1 MRINKSLI
9 TYIPTSGAGSGTVTS
24 VAMTVP
30 SGLFTVVGTPITTSG
45 TFVVGLV
52 NQLANT
58 VWAGPVSGA
67 ESVPTFRALVS
78 DDIPNLNASKI
89 TSGTLSVARG
99 GTGAVTLT
107 GVIIGNGTSPF
118 TGIASTTAN
127 QMLRVNSSG
136 TAYEWFS
143 PDYLSNPMTSLGDMI
158 YGNAIGAPLRLP
170 PNTTTTKKFLSMTG
184 DGTIG
189 DQPEWLTAVTSVGLT
204 MPVAFSVSGSPVT
217 TTGTLAVTA
226 IGTATQYIRGDGQL
240 ATFPSNAGGGS
251 SVSYYLNGSVTASVL
266 GYKQMDNNAI
276 IGGGTDFTLSGNGL
290 IAQFLTDVGNPNRI
304 QIPGG
309 AWNFE
314 MFFNSSSNGGNE
326 KFFVELH
333 KWDGI
338 AFTLIASSSTSPE
351 AITGGTSIDLYL
363 TSLAVP
369 TTSLLVTDRLAV
381 RVYIVDNSA
390 GRTITLH
397 TENNTLCE
405 IITTFAGGVASLNG
419 LTANTQYFAVGTSG
433 TDFNIVSSLDTHTFN
448 LPSASASVRGALL
461 SADWTTFNGKMANV
475 FTSLGDM
482 VYSNAAGA
490 PVRRSGNITTTKM
503 FLSQTGDGT
512 NSAAPQWSAVTAADT
527 GSVPTTRTLT
537 INATTF
543 DLSAD
548 RSWSVGTIT
557 SLTGEATASGTGA
570 VAVTLT
576 NSAVIGKVL
585 TGLNVTGGSVVST
598 DTILQGFGKL
608 QNQVNGLMGGVM
620 YQGTWNAS
628 TNSPTLTSSVGT
640 KGYYYVVSVAGSTN
654 LNGVTD
660 WKIGDWAIYNG
671 TAWEK
676 VDNTDSVTSVN
687 GFTGAITLTTTNIAE
702 GTNLYYTEARV
713 NANTN
718 VAANTAAR
726 HNALTIGTANGLSL
740 STQVLSLALASS
752 SVTGA
757 LSSTDWTTF
766 NAKQAT
772 ISLTTTGS
780 SGAATFITNTLN
792 IPNYTAA
799 GLGAVPTSRTLTI
812 NDVAFDLSADRSW
825 SVGDYGT
832 W

>member
-1 MRINKSLI
+1 MARFVKEVGRNYNQEL
-9 TYIPTSGAGSGTVTS
+9 PTTGPGSGTVTS

-30 SGLFTVVGTPITTSG
+30 NILTVTGTPITTSG
-45 TFVVGLV
+45 TLVVGLV
-52 NQLANT
+52 NQLANK

-67 ESVPTFRALVS
+67 ESVPTFRSLVS
-78 DDIPNLNASKI
+78 DDIPNLDTSKI
-89 TSGTLSVARG
+89 TSGTLGVARG

-107 GVIIGNGTSPF
+107 GVIIGNGTSAF

-127 QMLRVNSSG
+127 QMLRVNSAG

-143 PDYLSNPMTSLGDMI
+143 PDYLSNVMTSLGDMI

-184 DGTIG
+184 DGTSG
-189 DQPEWLTAVTSVGLT
+189 DQPQWLTAVTSVGLT
-204 MPVAFSVSGSPVT
+204 MPVAFSVTGSPVT

-251 SVSYYLNGSVTASVL
+251 SVNYYLNGSVASSVV
-266 GYKQMDNNAI
+266 GYQQMDNNAI

-314 MFFNSSSNGGNE
+314 MYFNSSSNGGNE
-326 KFFVELH
+326 KFYVELL
-333 KWDGI
+333 KYDGTT
-338 AFTLIASSSTSPE
+338 FTSIASSSTSPE

-369 TTSLLVTDRLAV
+369 TTALLVTDRLAI
-381 RVYIVDNSA
+381 RVYIVDNSG

-433 TDFNIVSSLDTHTFN
+433 TDFNISSVTDTHTFN

-482 VYSNAAGA
+482 VYSNAGGA

-512 NSAAPQWSAVTAADT
+512 TSAAPQWSAVTAAD
-527 GSVPTTRTLT
+527 
-537 INATTF
+537 
-543 DLSAD
+543 
-548 RSWSVGTIT
+548 
-557 SLTGEATASGTGA
+557 
-570 VAVTLT
+570 
-576 NSAVIGKVL
+576 
-585 TGLNVTGGSVVST
+585 VS
-598 DTILQGFGKL
+598 
-608 QNQVNGLMGGVM
+608 
-620 YQGTWNAS
+620 
-628 TNSPTLTSSVGT
+628 
-640 KGYYYVVSVAGSTN
+640 
-654 LNGVTD
+654 
-660 WKIGDWAIYNG
+660 
-671 TAWEK
+671 
-676 VDNTDSVTSVN
+676 
-687 GFTGAITLTTTNIAE
+687 
-702 GTNLYYTEARV
+702 
-713 NANTN
+713 
-718 VAANTAAR
+718 
-726 HNALTIGTANGLSL
+726 
-740 STQVLSLALASS
+740 
-752 SVTGA
+752 
-757 LSSTDWTTF
+757 
-766 NAKQAT
+766 
-772 ISLTTTGS
+772 
-780 SGAATFITNTLN
+780 
-792 IPNYTAA
+792 
-799 GLGAVPTSRTLTI
+799 AVPTSRTLTI
-812 NDVAFDLSADRSW
+812 NDVAFDLTADRSW
-825 SVGDYGT
+825 SVGDFGT